1 MSIKIACISDSPKVT
16 TGFGNVS
23 RMILDGFHKAGFE
36 VYSFGTMDVNY
47 DFKRELPYP
56 FQPTSGFDEMGNR
69 EAAMFLVNVQPDVI
83 FILFDPGSIMH
94 YLGLVYAMMD
104 SGNLRKCPIIAY
116 MPIEGVPIPTA
127 TANLIT
133 RLEESGGKAVVYSP
147 GMINLIQK
155 QFPELKDVRWAYH
168 GLDHAE
174 FKKISD
180 SVRTELRKAVG
191 WSDYFICG
199 SVGVNKRTK
208 GFDTI
213 IYTARVLK
221 DMNRTDNIKFYLH
234 TSALKPT
241 LQGQNLEDMARKYNV
256 LDMLIFK
263 PDVDDSVGGNV
274 QGVARYTDWG
284 GFIKSSSEE
293 ESLKNLGY
301 IDRLNLFDCYVD
313 LSQVE
318 GWGLPAHE
326 AMKCGIPTISIKDKS
341 IREEI
346 YTDGAIMLEPMPFRM
361 WTTWQTG
368 VKLVLV
374 DPLDVANAI
383 LELKDASPEIREFW
397 SKAAIESSSKYTWK
411 PTQDKFV
418 ELVEEVYNNY
428 EYSDTEDEMPIVS
441 D

>member
-1 MSIKIACISDSPKVT
+1 MTIKIACISDSPKVT
-16 TGFGNVS
+16 TGFGNVA
-23 RMILDGFHKAGFE
+23 RMILDGFHNAGLE
-36 VYSFGTMDVNY
+36 VYSFGTMDINY
-47 DFKRELPYP
+47 DFKKELPYP

-69 EAAMFLVNVQPDVI
+69 EAAMFLVNIQPDVI

-94 YLGLVYAMMD
+94 YLSLVYAMMD
-104 SGNLRKCPIIAY
+104 SGNLRRCPIVAY

-133 RLEESGGKAVVYSP
+133 KLHESGGKAVVYSP
-147 GMINLIQK
+147 GMVELINK
-155 QFPELKDVRWAYH
+155 QFPELDDIRWAYH
-168 GLDHAE
+168 GLDHAD
-174 FKKISD
+174 FKKIREE
-180 SVRTELRKAVG
+180 VRTELRKSVG

-208 GFDTI
+208 GFDYI
-213 IYTARVLK
+213 IYTARVLRDLGK
-221 DMNRTDNIKFYLH
+221 EDNIKFYLH
-234 TSALKPT
+234 TNPLKPT

-274 QGVARYTDWG
+274 QGVGRYTDWG
-284 GFIKSSSEE
+284 GFIKS
-293 ESLKNLGY
+293 ESQEDSLRNLGY

-326 AMKCGIPTISIKDKS
+326 AMKCGVPTISIKDMS

-346 YTDGAIMLEPMPFRM
+346 YKDGAILLDTMPFRM

-368 VKLVLV
+368 VKLALV

-383 LELKDASPEIREFW
+383 LELKNAAPEIREFW
-397 SKAAIESSSKYTWK
+397 SAAAIESASKYTWK
-411 PTQDKFV
+411 PTQEKFI
-418 ELVEEVYNNY
+418 ELVKEVYNNY
-428 EYSDTEDEMPIVS
+428 DYEDEVSSVS